1 MGGERWFVMLSELAP
16 NDYFSGI
23 SLTADLADD
32 LHSFGSGL
40 PSEHVWNRT
49 VETIA
54 RIPEIITTWIL
65 EYLPESQNFRLLAL
79 HSHSDFYIPDLVSK
93 YSVPCHHVADSNM
106 IFEMNLV
113 GDESFFRPL
122 IETLPEKTSAMYL
135 GYPIRSDIGTVIGVI
150 GMVVEDKF
158 KHKFKN
164 LKLIDVIADQLS
176 QELIRFKNEN
186 LISQTLNTASFV
198 KHSLAELFR
207 LLSTKSSDLT
217 TICRNYLQT
226 GIKLF
231 GLPLGLITSKIGEN
245 WEYSLVEG
253 NVHGIFEGQRFSK
266 EESQF
271 SAQNF
276 SGSAKIENEISENS
290 VPRVRDHLLELGVSC
305 LMEFPLIVH
314 NQTIGVLGFYGFK
327 DQKIESI
334 ELTQRVFELM
344 GIGLSNT
351 IEKHNI
357 DLLSKIVFL
366 EKENPT
372 V

>member
-1 MGGERWFVMLSELAP
+1 MLSELAP
-16 NDYFSGI
+16 NHYFSGI
-23 SLTADLADD
+23 SLTRDLADD
-32 LHSFGSGL
+32 LHSFHS
-40 PSEHVWNRT
+40 SEPTEEVWEQT

-54 RIPEIITTWIL
+54 RIPEIIATWIL

-79 HSHSDFYIPDLVSK
+79 HSRSPFKIPETVSK
-93 YSVPCHHVADSNM
+93 YSLPCHHVVDSNM
-106 IFEMNLV
+106 IFEMNLS
-113 GDESFFRPL
+113 GEDSFFQSYGGY
-122 IETLPEKTSAMYL
+122 TLDKTSAMYL

-176 QELIRFKNEN
+176 QELVRFKNEN
-186 LISQTLNTASFV
+186 LIAETLNTASFV

-207 LLSTKSSDLT
+207 LLSTNTSDLT

-226 GIKLF
+226 GTKLF
-231 GLPLGLITSKIGEN
+231 GLPLGLITSKIGDD
-245 WEYSLVEG
+245 WEYSFVEG
-253 NVHGIFEGQRFSK
+253 NVHGIYEGQRFSK
-266 EESQF
+266 EESKF
-271 SAQNF
+271 STPTSSSSSDVTAH
-276 SGSAKIENEISENS
+276 
-290 VPRVRDHLLELGVSC
+290 RVRDHLVALRVSC
-305 LMEFPLIVH
+305 LMEFPLKVH

-327 DQKIESI
+327 DQKIDSI
-334 ELTQRVFELM
+334 ELSQRVFELM

-357 DLLSKIVFL
+357 ALLSKIIFL
-366 EKENPT
+366 EKENPA

>member
-1 MGGERWFVMLSELAP
+1 MLSELAP
-16 NDYFSGI
+16 NNYFSGT
-23 SLTADLADD
+23 SLAAELADD
-32 LHSFGSGL
+32 LHSFGLGL
-40 PSEHVWNRT
+40 SSEHVWNQT

-65 EYLPESQNFRLLAL
+65 EYLPESRNFRLLAL
-79 HSHSDFYIPDLVSK
+79 HSRSEFYIPDLVSK
-93 YSVPCHHVADSNM
+93 YSVPCHQVVDSNM

-113 GDESFFRPL
+113 GDESFFQPL
-122 IETLPEKTSAMYL
+122 IEALPEKTSAMYL
-135 GYPIRSDIGTVIGVI
+135 GYPIRSNVGTVIGVI

-164 LKLIDVIADQLS
+164 LKLNDVIADQLS

-198 KHSLAELFR
+198 KLSFAELFR

-226 GIKLF
+226 GTRLF
-231 GLPLGLITSKIGEN
+231 GLSLGLITSKIGEN

-253 NVHGIFEGQRFSK
+253 DVHGIYEGKRFSK
-266 EESQF
+266 EESKF
-271 SAQNF
+271 STQTIVVSANLLNDIRETSGQN
-276 SGSAKIENEISENS
+276 
-290 VPRVRDHLLELGVSC
+290 VREHLLELGVSC
-305 LMEFPLIVH
+305 LMEFPLTVH

-327 DQKIESI
+327 DQKIDSI
-334 ELTQRVFELM
+334 ELSQRVFELM

-366 EKENPT
+366 EKENLT
-372 V
+372 F

>member
-1 MGGERWFVMLSELAP
+1 MLSELAP
-16 NDYFSGI
+16 NHYFSGI

-40 PSEHVWNRT
+40 PSDHVWNET
-49 VETIA
+49 VQTIT
-54 RIPEIITTWIL
+54 RIPEIITSWIF
-65 EYLPESQNFRLLAL
+65 EYIPKSQNFRLLAL
-79 HSHSDFYIPDLVSK
+79 HSRSEFHIPDLVSK
-93 YSVPCHHVADSNM
+93 YSVPCHHVVDSNM

-113 GDESFFRPL
+113 GEDPFFQPL
-122 IETLPEKTSAMYL
+122 IETLSEKTSAMYL

-158 KHKFKN
+158 KNKFKN

-207 LLSTKSSDLT
+207 LLSTKSTDLT
-217 TICRNYLQT
+217 LTCRNYLQAGT
-226 GIKLF
+226 KLF
-231 GLPLGLITSKIGEN
+231 GLPLGLITSKIGDG

-266 EESQF
+266 EESKF
-271 SAQNF
+271 SK
-276 SGSAKIENEISENS
+276 SSLSSSANIINKISDVNS
-290 VPRVRDHLLELGVSC
+290 HRVRDHLLKVEVSC
-305 LMEFPLIVH
+305 LMEFPLKVH
-314 NQTIGVLGFYGFK
+314 NQTIAILGFYGWK
-327 DQKIESI
+327 DQEIESV
-334 ELTQRVFELM
+334 ELYQRVFELM
-344 GIGLSNT
+344 GIGLANT

-366 EKENPT
+366 EKEYPT
-372 V
+372 S

>member
-1 MGGERWFVMLSELAP
+1 MLSELAP
-16 NDYFSGI
+16 NHYFSGI

-40 PSEHVWNRT
+40 PSEHVWNQT
-49 VETIA
+49 VQTIA
-54 RIPEIITTWIL
+54 RIPEIITSWIF

-79 HSHSDFYIPDLVSK
+79 HSRSEFHIPDLVSK
-93 YSVPCHHVADSNM
+93 YSVPCHHVVDSNM

-113 GDESFFRPL
+113 GEESFFQPL
-122 IETLPEKTSAMYL
+122 TETLPEKTSATYL

-198 KHSLAELFR
+198 KQSLAELFR
-207 LLSTKSSDLT
+207 LLSNRSSDLT

-226 GIKLF
+226 GTRLF
-231 GLPLGLITSKIGEN
+231 GLPLGLIASKIGDD

-266 EESQF
+266 EESKF
-271 SAQNF
+271 SNR
-276 SGSAKIENEISENS
+276 SLSPSANIINKISES
-290 VPRVRDHLLELGVSC
+290 SSPRVRTHLLELGVSC
-305 LMEFPLIVH
+305 LMEFPLKVH
-314 NQTIGVLGFYGFK
+314 NQTIGVLGFYGLK
-327 DQKIESI
+327 DQEIESV
-334 ELTQRVFELM
+334 ELFQRVFELM
-344 GIGLSNT
+344 GIGLANT

-366 EKENPT
+366 EKDSPNSW
-372 V
+372 